1 MYKPV
6 KFITEVPYTDFSTFY
21 LFCRSIK
28 TLLPIE
34 IENSKKKEIPSIY
47 NTVKRVLKGFNI
59 GVSNIKIYHY
69 YCDIFYAYLTLKK
82 EAEEFEF
89 NVGIKD
95 ALEIS
100 REMSVPI
107 FVKDRILE
115 NYGIK
120 ITKDLL
126 IKSLRDSD

>member
-1 MYKPV
+1 MYKSV
-6 KFITEVPYTDFSTFY
+6 KFITEVPYTDFSTLY
-21 LFCRSIK
+21 LFCKSLK

-34 IENSKKKEIPSIY
+34 IVFNNKNTAPSIY
-47 NTVKRVLKGFNI
+47 NSIRRILRGCGI

-69 YCDIFYAYLTLKK
+69 YCNSFYAYLTLKK
-82 EAEEFEF
+82 GDREFEF
-89 NVGIKD
+89 NIGIKD

-100 REMSVPI
+100 KEMSVPI
-107 FVKDRILE
+107 FVKDKILE
-115 NYGIK
+115 NCGIK